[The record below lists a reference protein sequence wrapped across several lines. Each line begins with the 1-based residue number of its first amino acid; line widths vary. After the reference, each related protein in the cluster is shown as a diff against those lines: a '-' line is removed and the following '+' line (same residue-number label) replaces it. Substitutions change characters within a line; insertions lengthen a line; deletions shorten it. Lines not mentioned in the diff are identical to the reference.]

1 MVTLTNYNFLET
13 FTFKNGVT
21 LKNKVVMAPMTT
33 MSSFYNGMVS
43 KDELDY
49 YAKRAGGPGMV
60 ITAVANVTPNGK
72 GFEGELSA
80 TSDEMIPSLR
90 SLAKTI
96 QSKGAKAVL
105 QIFHAGRKTFARI
118 IGGEQPVSAGTVK
131 ALYPEDSETPRA
143 LTSDEI
149 EAIIKDFGQATKRA
163 IIAGFDGVELHGANT
178 YLLQQ
183 FFSENSNQRTDKWGG
198 NRDERMTFAKAV
210 IKEVQSVI
218 DKYATKP
225 FILGYRLSPEEIEKP
240 GIRLEDSLYFVKK
253 IKHDVDYI
261 HLSMGSYLR
270 TSLNNPE
277 DKEPILN
284 YFIETIGP
292 EVPLIGLGSV
302 ETPNEAQ
309 EVINKGASL
318 VAMGRELLR
327 EPNWVEKVQRND
339 ENSIRT
345 TISASDMDE
354 LSIPTVM
361 QTYLKTSFHSV
372 MHFTTDTAA
381 QDTYSTQMAPM
392 EGIEKN
398 YKRLTLAIIN

>member
-1 MVTLTNYNFLET
+1 MVTLANYNFLET

-90 SLAKTI
+90 SLAETI

-277 DKEPILN
+277 DKKPILN

-392 EGIEKN
+392 EGIEK
-398 YKRLTLAIIN
+398 KL

>member
-1 MVTLTNYNFLET
+1 MANYNFLET

-240 GIRLEDSLYFVKK
+240 GIRLEDSLYFVEN
-253 IKHDVDYI
+253 IKRDVDYI

-277 DKEPILN
+277 DKKPILN
-284 YFIETIGP
+284 YFIETIEP

-302 ETPNEAQ
+302 ETPTDAQ

-392 EGIEKN
+392 EGIEK
-398 YKRLTLAIIN
+398 KL

>member
-1 MVTLTNYNFLET
+1 MANYNFLET

-49 YAKRAGGPGMV
+49 YAKRAGSPGMV

-90 SLAKTI
+90 SLAETI

-149 EAIIKDFGQATKRA
+149 EAIIKDFGQAAKRA

-183 FFSENSNQRTDKWGG
+183 FFSENSNQRKDKWGG

-277 DKEPILN
+277 DKKPILN

-392 EGIEKN
+392 EGIEK
-398 YKRLTLAIIN
+398 KL

>member
-1 MVTLTNYNFLET
+1 MANYNFLET

-43 KDELDY
+43 KDELAY

-80 TSDEMIPSLR
+80 TSDAMIPSLR
-90 SLAKTI
+90 SLAETI

-118 IGGEQPVSAGTVK
+118 IGGKQPVSAGTVK

-143 LTSDEI
+143 LTSDEV

-240 GIRLEDSLYFVKK
+240 GIRLEDSLYFVEK

-277 DKEPILN
+277 DKKPILN

-302 ETPNEAQ
+302 ETPKDAQ

-372 MHFTTDTAA
+372 MHFTTDTTE

-392 EGIEKN
+392 EGIEK
-398 YKRLTLAIIN
+398 KL

>member
-1 MVTLTNYNFLET
+1 MANYNFLET

-43 KDELDY
+43 KDELAY
-49 YAKRAGGPGMV
+49 YAKRAGGPGIV
-60 ITAVANVTPNGK
+60 STAVANVTPNGK

-90 SLAKTI
+90 SLAETI

-105 QIFHAGRKTFARI
+105 QIFHAGRKTFVRI

-143 LTSDEI
+143 LTSDEV

-163 IIAGFDGVELHGANT
+163 IIAGFDSVELHGANT

-198 NRDERMTFAKAV
+198 NRDERITFAKAV

-225 FILGYRLSPEEIEKP
+225 FILGYKLSPEEIEKP
-240 GIRLEDSLYFVKK
+240 GIRLEDSLYFVEK

-277 DKEPILN
+277 DKKPILN

-302 ETPNEAQ
+302 ETPKDVQ

-318 VAMGRELLR
+318 VAIGRELLR
-327 EPNWVEKVQRND
+327 EPNWVDKVQRND

-354 LSIPTVM
+354 PSIPTVM

-372 MHFTTDTAA
+372 MHFTTDTSE
-381 QDTYSTQMAPM
+381 QDSYSIQMAPM
-392 EGIEKN
+392 EGIEK
-398 YKRLTLAIIN
+398 KL

>member
-1 MVTLTNYNFLET
+1 MVTLANYNFLET

-277 DKEPILN
+277 DKKPILN

-392 EGIEKN
+392 EGIEK
-398 YKRLTLAIIN
+398 KL

>member
-1 MVTLTNYNFLET
+1 MANYNFLET

-90 SLAKTI
+90 SLAETI

-149 EAIIKDFGQATKRA
+149 EAIIKDFGQAAKRA

-183 FFSENSNQRTDKWGG
+183 FFSENSNQRKDKWGG

-277 DKEPILN
+277 DKKPILN

-392 EGIEKN
+392 EGIEK
-398 YKRLTLAIIN
+398 KL

>member
-1 MVTLTNYNFLET
+1 METLANYNFLET

-43 KDELDY
+43 KDELAY

-60 ITAVANVTPNGK
+60 STAVANVTPNGK

-90 SLAKTI
+90 SLAETI

-105 QIFHAGRKTFARI
+105 QIFHAGRKTFVRI

-143 LTSDEI
+143 LTSDEV

-163 IIAGFDGVELHGANT
+163 IIAGFDSVELHGANT

-198 NRDERMTFAKAV
+198 NRDERITFAKAV

-225 FILGYRLSPEEIEKP
+225 FILGYKLSPEEIEKP
-240 GIRLEDSLYFVKK
+240 GIRLEDSLYFVEK

-277 DKEPILN
+277 DKKPILN

-302 ETPNEAQ
+302 ETPKDVQ

-318 VAMGRELLR
+318 VAIGRELLR
-327 EPNWVEKVQRND
+327 EPNWVDKVQRND

-354 LSIPTVM
+354 PSIPTVM

-372 MHFTTDTAA
+372 MHFTTDTSE
-381 QDTYSTQMAPM
+381 QDSYSIQMAPM
-392 EGIEKN
+392 EGIEK
-398 YKRLTLAIIN
+398 KL

>member
-1 MVTLTNYNFLET
+1 MANYNFLET

-43 KDELDY
+43 KDELAY

-90 SLAKTI
+90 SLAETI

-143 LTSDEI
+143 LTSDEV

-240 GIRLEDSLYFVKK
+240 GIRLEDSLYFVEN

-277 DKEPILN
+277 DKKPILN

-302 ETPNEAQ
+302 ETPNDAQ

-372 MHFTTDTAA
+372 MHFTTDTTE

-392 EGIEKN
+392 EGIEK
-398 YKRLTLAIIN
+398 KL

>member
-1 MVTLTNYNFLET
+1 METLANYNFLET

-21 LKNKVVMAPMTT
+21 LKNKLVMAPMTT

-43 KDELDY
+43 KDELAY

-60 ITAVANVTPNGK
+60 STAVANVTPNGK

-90 SLAKTI
+90 SLAETI

-105 QIFHAGRKTFARI
+105 QIFHAGRKTFVRI

-143 LTSDEI
+143 LTSDEV

-163 IIAGFDGVELHGANT
+163 IIAGFDSVELHGANT

-183 FFSENSNQRTDKWGG
+183 FFSENSNQRTDKRGG
-198 NRDERMTFAKAV
+198 NRDERITFAKAV

-225 FILGYRLSPEEIEKP
+225 FILGYKLSPEEIEKP
-240 GIRLEDSLYFVKK
+240 GIRLEDSLYFVEK

-277 DKEPILN
+277 DKKPILN

-302 ETPNEAQ
+302 ETPKDVQ

-318 VAMGRELLR
+318 VAIGRELLR
-327 EPNWVEKVQRND
+327 EPNWVDKVQRND

-354 LSIPTVM
+354 PSIPTVM

-372 MHFTTDTAA
+372 MHFTTDTSE
-381 QDTYSTQMAPM
+381 QDSYSIQMAPM
-392 EGIEKN
+392 EGIEK
-398 YKRLTLAIIN
+398 KL

>member
-1 MVTLTNYNFLET
+1 MVTLANYNFLET

-277 DKEPILN
+277 DKKPILN

-372 MHFTTDTAA
+372 MRFTTDTAA

-392 EGIEKN
+392 EGIEK
-398 YKRLTLAIIN
+398 KL

>member
-1 MVTLTNYNFLET
+1 METLANYNFLET

-43 KDELDY
+43 KDELAY

-60 ITAVANVTPNGK
+60 STAVANVTPNGK

-90 SLAKTI
+90 SLAETI

-143 LTSDEI
+143 LTSDEV

-163 IIAGFDGVELHGANT
+163 IIAGFDSVELHGANT

-198 NRDERMTFAKAV
+198 NRDERITFAKAV

-225 FILGYRLSPEEIEKP
+225 FILGYKLSPEEIEKP
-240 GIRLEDSLYFVKK
+240 GIRLEDSLYFVEK

-277 DKEPILN
+277 DKKPILN

-302 ETPNEAQ
+302 ETPKDAQ

-372 MHFTTDTAA
+372 MHFTTDTSE
-381 QDTYSTQMAPM
+381 QDSYSIQMAPM
-392 EGIEKN
+392 EGIEK
-398 YKRLTLAIIN
+398 KL

>member
-1 MVTLTNYNFLET
+1 MANYNFLET

-43 KDELDY
+43 KDELAY

-90 SLAKTI
+90 SLAETI

-143 LTSDEI
+143 LTSDEV

-198 NRDERMTFAKAV
+198 NHDKRMTFAKAV

-240 GIRLEDSLYFVKK
+240 GIRLEDSLYFVEN

-277 DKEPILN
+277 DKKTILN
-284 YFIETIGP
+284 YFIETIEP

-302 ETPNEAQ
+302 ETPNDAQ

-372 MHFTTDTAA
+372 MHFTTDTTE

-392 EGIEKN
+392 EGIEK
-398 YKRLTLAIIN
+398 KL

>member
-1 MVTLTNYNFLET
+1 MTNYNFLET

-163 IIAGFDGVELHGANT
+163 VIAGFDGVELHGANT

-270 TSLNNPE
+270 TYLNNPE
-277 DKEPILN
+277 DKKPILN

-392 EGIEKN
+392 EGIEK
-398 YKRLTLAIIN
+398 KL

>member
-1 MVTLTNYNFLET
+1 METLANYNFLET

-43 KDELDY
+43 KDELAY

-80 TSDEMIPSLR
+80 TSDAMIPSLR
-90 SLAKTI
+90 SLAETI

-143 LTSDEI
+143 LTSDEV

-198 NRDERMTFAKAV
+198 DRDERMTFAKAV

-240 GIRLEDSLYFVKK
+240 GIRLEDSLYFVEK

-277 DKEPILN
+277 DKKPILN

-302 ETPNEAQ
+302 ETPKDAQ

-372 MHFTTDTAA
+372 MHFTTDNAE

-392 EGIEKN
+392 EGIEK
-398 YKRLTLAIIN
+398 KL

>member
-1 MVTLTNYNFLET
+1 MANYNFLET

-43 KDELDY
+43 KDELAY

-90 SLAKTI
+90 SLAETI

-131 ALYPEDSETPRA
+131 ALYPKDSETPRA
-143 LTSDEI
+143 LTSDEV

-240 GIRLEDSLYFVKK
+240 GIRLEDSLYFVEK

-277 DKEPILN
+277 DKKPILN

-302 ETPNEAQ
+302 ETPKDAQ

-372 MHFTTDTAA
+372 MHFTTDTTE
-381 QDTYSTQMAPM
+381 QDNYSTQMAPM
-392 EGIEKN
+392 EGIEK
-398 YKRLTLAIIN
+398 KL

>member
-1 MVTLTNYNFLET
+1 MANYNFLET

-43 KDELDY
+43 KDELAY

-90 SLAKTI
+90 SLAETI

-240 GIRLEDSLYFVKK
+240 GIRLEDSLYFVEN

-277 DKEPILN
+277 DKKTILN
-284 YFIETIGP
+284 YFIETIEP

-302 ETPNEAQ
+302 ETPTDAQ

-372 MHFTTDTAA
+372 MHFTTDTAE

-392 EGIEKN
+392 EGIEK
-398 YKRLTLAIIN
+398 KL

>member
-1 MVTLTNYNFLET
+1 MANYNFLET

-43 KDELDY
+43 KDELAY

-90 SLAKTI
+90 SLAETI

-143 LTSDEI
+143 LTSDEV

-240 GIRLEDSLYFVKK
+240 GIRLEDSLYFVEN

-277 DKEPILN
+277 DKKPILN
-284 YFIETIGP
+284 YFIETIEP

-302 ETPNEAQ
+302 ETPTDAQ

-354 LSIPTVM
+354 L
-361 QTYLKTSFHSV
+361 
-372 MHFTTDTAA
+372 
-381 QDTYSTQMAPM
+381 
-392 EGIEKN
+392 
-398 YKRLTLAIIN
+398 

>member
-1 MVTLTNYNFLET
+1 MANYNFLET

-43 KDELDY
+43 KDELAY

-90 SLAKTI
+90 SLAETI

-143 LTSDEI
+143 LTSDEV

-240 GIRLEDSLYFVKK
+240 GIRLEDSLYFVEN

-277 DKEPILN
+277 DKKPILN

-302 ETPNEAQ
+302 ETPNDAQ

-372 MHFTTDTAA
+372 MHFTTDTAE

-392 EGIEKN
+392 EGIEK
-398 YKRLTLAIIN
+398 KL